1 MKKHTKLRVL
11 LFSVIMLS
19 LFLISC
25 AVKRK
30 SKEVDKVDKVIEK
43 NLQNDSTAST
53 QVTKSSFDFL
63 NNTSSS
69 ESLLSKLGLVF
80 NGVSNEDKGKV
91 IIKESDKGLEVDIQ
105 GMLNMALDKSHSK
118 EESFSR
124 KEAIVLFDSII
135 SAKTEQSKSERSK
148 ETIETVKKES
158 EKETTGIQFGAY
170 LTVAGVLCFILA
182 LIWLWFYLKR

>member
-53 QVTKSSFDFL
+53 QVSKSSFDFL

-80 NGVSNEDKGKV
+80 NGASNEDKGKV

-118 EESFSR
+118 EELFSR
-124 KEAIVLFDSII
+124 KEAVALFDSII
-135 SAKTEQSKSERSK
+135 SAKSEHSKSERSK
-148 ETIETVKKES
+148 ETIETIKKES